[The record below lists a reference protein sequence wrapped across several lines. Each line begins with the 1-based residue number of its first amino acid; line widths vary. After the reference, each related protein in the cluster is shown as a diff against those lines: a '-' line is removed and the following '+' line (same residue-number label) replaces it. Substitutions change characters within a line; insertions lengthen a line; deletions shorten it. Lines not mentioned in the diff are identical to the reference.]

1 MSIDIANSVGLVVC
15 GVTLLVVCKC
25 VQMVSRCASNAYYD
39 AQDASWEAYE
49 ANSRCTTLED
59 RVTKLELSMEDTK
72 PKAER
77 PARIKPGKAD
87 KVESVVAA

>member
-1 MSIDIANSVGLVVC
+1 MSIDIANSVCLVVC
-15 GVTLLVVCKC
+15 GVVLLVVCKTI
-25 VQMVSRCASNAYYD
+25 QTVSGVATNAYCD

-72 PKAER
+72 PKADR